1 MAEIVWN
8 DGEKTV
14 TLLAILITLGIER
27 FYRNLDEYRNLEWFS
42 VWSNWVEAHQLVE
55 GKWARAVSILLT
67 LFAPLLLV
75 QQLNVWMVEGG
86 WLPELLFSIV
96 LLVLSMGPRD
106 LRAQVESILEN
117 WSQGDIEGGILK
129 AEGLLDGE
137 LPEEEQKIVRTL
149 TESVL
154 VEANQRLFSVLFW
167 FVLLGP
173 AAGLLVR
180 LGLMLEQMQRGDEED
195 SSQSMIEQFNK
206 LLAWP
211 PAHLVA
217 ISYAMVGDFSSSFR
231 RILEHAGDWN
241 SNSKILRHSGLGA
254 IRLEDDGV
262 MTGTADLQ
270 EVWDALEMVRRSEVV
285 WVALLAFLILAGY
298 AN

>member
-1 MAEIVWN
+1 M
-8 DGEKTV
+8 
-14 TLLAILITLGIER
+14 TLLAILMTLGIER
-27 FYRNLDEYRNLEWFS
+27 FYRILDEYRNLEWFS
-42 VWSNWVEAHQLVE
+42 LWTHWVSSHQLIQGRWV
-55 GKWARAVSILLT
+55 GAVSALLT

-75 QQLNVWMVEGG
+75 QQMHEWMVDGG
-86 WLPELLFSIV
+86 WLPELLFSVVI
-96 LLVLSMGPRD
+96 LVLSLGPRD
-106 LRAQVESILEN
+106 LRGQVEGVLGN

-129 AEGLLDGE
+129 AEGFLEDE
-137 LPEEEQKIVRTL
+137 LPEGEQKIVRRL
-149 TESVL
+149 TEAVL

-180 LGLMLEQMQRGDEED
+180 LGLLLEQIQRRDEED
-195 SSQSMIEQFNK
+195 PALSMIEQLNK

-211 PAHLVA
+211 SAHLVA
-217 ISYAMVGDFSSSFR
+217 ISYAMVGDFMSSFR

-254 IRLEDDGV
+254 IRLDPVADGDGEV
-262 MTGTADLQ
+262 DLQ

-285 WVALLAFLILAGY
+285 WVAILALLILAGY
-298 AN
+298 TN